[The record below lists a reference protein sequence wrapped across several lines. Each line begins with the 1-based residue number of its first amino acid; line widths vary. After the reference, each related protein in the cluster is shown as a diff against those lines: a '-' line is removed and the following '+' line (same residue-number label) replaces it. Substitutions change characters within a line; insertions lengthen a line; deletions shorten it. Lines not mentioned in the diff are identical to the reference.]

1 MRSLREICNRVVAV
15 TLCGIGFAARVERVT
30 AHARPWILGSSRI
43 WQRGSSKTRHKQIKH
58 RVLAGAMVRAESKFP
73 QTGWVD
79 NAIGEYFG
87 LTSPKVATVVDF
99 LWQWMMP
106 FAASALI
113 LICYHHWNTRQNRKK
128 AGLDKSTVET
138 DALVLVDRD
147 QPVASRSMVKAA
159 TECFHFLIVW
169 FAAR

>member
-1 MRSLREICNRVVAV
+1 
-15 TLCGIGFAARVERVT
+15 
-30 AHARPWILGSSRI
+30 
-43 WQRGSSKTRHKQIKH
+43 
-58 RVLAGAMVRAESKFP
+58 MVRAESKFP

-159 TECFHFLIVW
+159 TECFPFLKSSRLPGSQAVERLSSW
-169 FAAR
+169 LTRREYSGTQVPWRFAADSSRSRVAT